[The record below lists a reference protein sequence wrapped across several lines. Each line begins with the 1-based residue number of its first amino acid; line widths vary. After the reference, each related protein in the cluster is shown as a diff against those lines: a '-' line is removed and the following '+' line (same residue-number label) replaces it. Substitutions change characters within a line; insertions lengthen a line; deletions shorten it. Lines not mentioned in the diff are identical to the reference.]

1 MRRFFL
7 APGSL
12 AGATIT
18 LTGPEARHLA
28 VVLRLGPGAAVEFF
42 DGLGQVYTAE
52 LVSVGK
58 HQVVA
63 TVTAVRQATEVRS
76 SSPLTVAQALLK
88 GKKMDLLIQKATELG
103 VHAFVP
109 VVSKHCENHGQ
120 RDNQHER
127 WQRIMIEACKQCR
140 RTEPMLI
147 HPVTAL
153 AGLNCRA
160 FVHRLA
166 AWEGERSQG
175 LPEGLG
181 ELPGPICLFLG
192 PEGGLHADDLGL
204 LREQQF
210 TTVSLG
216 NLILRGET
224 ATLAAIAI
232 IQYQTG
238 FLRPDQ
244 PATATA
250 VEACGSMPG
259 RAFRR

>member
-7 APGSL
+7 APGCL

-52 LVSVGK
+52 LTAVGK

-63 TVTAVRQATEVRS
+63 TVTTVRQTTETWS
-76 SSPLTVAQALLK
+76 PSPLTVAQALLK

-109 VVSKHCENHGQ
+109 IISKHCENHGQ

-127 WQRIMIEACKQCR
+127 WQRIMIEACKQCQ
-140 RTEPMLI
+140 RTEPMQI
-147 HPVTAL
+147 QPVTAL
-153 AGLNCRA
+153 ADLVCRNV
-160 FVHRLA
+160 VHRLA

-175 LPEGLG
+175 LPADLSAR
-181 ELPGPICLFLG
+181 PGPICLFLG
-192 PEGGLHADDLGL
+192 PEGGLHVDDLRL

-216 NLILRGET
+216 RLILRGET

-238 FLRPDQ
+238 VLRPAPDQ
-244 PATATA
+244 IAGPPAQAA
-250 VEACGSMPG
+250 
-259 RAFRR
+259 

>member
-7 APGSL
+7 APGCL

-18 LTGPEARHLA
+18 LSGPEARHLA

-52 LVSVGK
+52 LTAVGT

-63 TVTAVRQATEVRS
+63 TVTAVRQATEAWS
-76 SSPLTVAQALLK
+76 PSPLTVAQALLK

-109 VVSKHCENHGQ
+109 VISKHCENHGQ

-140 RTEPMLI
+140 RTQPMLI
-147 HPVTAL
+147 RPATAL
-153 AGLNCRA
+153 ADLDCSP

-175 LPEGLG
+175 LPGAMG
-181 ELPGPICLFLG
+181 ERPGPICLFLG
-192 PEGGLHADDLGL
+192 PEGGLHGDDLRL
-204 LREQQF
+204 LRERLF

-216 NLILRGET
+216 HLILRGET
-224 ATLAAIAI
+224 ATLASIAI

-238 FLRPDQ
+238 VLLPAPDQ
-244 PATATA
+244 VAGPPD
-250 VEACGSMPG
+250 EA
-259 RAFRR
+259 A